1 MEIGEKIKSLRL
13 AKRMTQSEL
22 AGDQITRNMLSLI
35 ENGSALPSLT
45 TVIYLSERLGVPTGM
60 LLARDDEE
68 LFYKKLAETPK
79 IKQMY
84 GMGEYRLAY
93 DMCMDISEGQMDDE
107 LYFILS
113 RCCFEIAKE
122 NFYFGKLRK
131 SVRFFDRACEYSK
144 KTSYDGDQLLSSVAI
159 YLDYLVRL
167 SPTLSSENGNESYK
181 GSYLCADPFGRYAL
195 AMKEI
200 EASGRAYVGLVSE
213 NDGGFYEHVA
223 AKIEMINGNY
233 VAARE
238 RLKKL
243 IHGDALECRIVMYDI
258 FKDLEECCREIE
270 DYKGA
275 YEYSVGKVEL
285 LEHMLRG
292 DSL

>member
-93 DMCMDISEGQMDDE
+93 DMCMDISED
-107 LYFILS
+107 
-113 RCCFEIAKE
+113 
-122 NFYFGKLRK
+122 RK
-131 SVRFFDRACEYSK
+131 SV
-144 KTSYDGDQLLSSVAI
+144 V
-159 YLDYLVRL
+159 
-167 SPTLSSENGNESYK
+167 
-181 GSYLCADPFGRYAL
+181 
-195 AMKEI
+195 
-200 EASGRAYVGLVSE
+200 
-213 NDGGFYEHVA
+213 
-223 AKIEMINGNY
+223 
-233 VAARE
+233 
-238 RLKKL
+238 
-243 IHGDALECRIVMYDI
+243 
-258 FKDLEECCREIE
+258 
-270 DYKGA
+270 
-275 YEYSVGKVEL
+275 
-285 LEHMLRG
+285 
-292 DSL
+292 